1 VNPIEHAVA
10 RPFPEVLIDRRMR
23 RKVFWQ
29 LSPLATRAIY
39 IADRVEHLARVC
51 LALAPTGAGQRDHRL
66 DNSPLFVAHITRVTT
81 TPRLVFLALFVAPHG
96 SPAFPESAAID
107 RITGDSYDSRTFET
121 GSARGDTQS
130 GMLNAVDRVA
140 CMGCEPLQ
148 TDDPLN
154 QGPVVRVSLV
164 KRVGAEIV
172 GRNLDPA
179 ALLHE
184 AENVPFV
191 R

>member
-39 IADRVEHLARVC
+39 ITDRVEHLARVC

-66 DNSPLFVAHITRVTT
+66 DNSPLFVAHITRVTS

-96 SPAFPESAAID
+96 SPAFLESAAIH

-121 GSARGDTQS
+121 GSNST
-130 GMLNAVDRVA
+130 
-140 CMGCEPLQ
+140 
-148 TDDPLN
+148 
-154 QGPVVRVSLV
+154 VSQ
-164 KRVGAEIV
+164 ITT
-172 GRNLDPA
+172 
-179 ALLHE
+179 
-184 AENVPFV
+184 
-191 R
+191 